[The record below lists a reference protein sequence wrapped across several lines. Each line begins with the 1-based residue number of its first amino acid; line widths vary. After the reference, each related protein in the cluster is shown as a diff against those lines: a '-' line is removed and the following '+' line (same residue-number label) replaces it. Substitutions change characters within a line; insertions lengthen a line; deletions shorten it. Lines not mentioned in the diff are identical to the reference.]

1 MSLSIDADI
10 SADTDLL
17 GKSVTDLQEGVSISG
32 GTISG
37 TLHYVE
43 GYTGFSGDPAE
54 QEGNYIALHAED
66 ESATSIAI
74 KPLGSTAEPAAL
86 DPDGLYI
93 LHIVKATGIEVYTVK
108 NGVTYRNVYRFEN
121 LIREPKEE
129 D

>member
-1 MSLSIDADI
+1 M
-10 SADTDLL
+10 
-17 GKSVTDLQEGVSISG
+17 TDLQEGVSIG
-32 GTISG
+32 DGEISG

-74 KPLGSTAEPAAL
+74 RPLGSTAEPATL

-93 LHIVKATGIEVYTVK
+93 LHIVKATGIEVFTVK
-108 NGVTYRNVYRFEN
+108 DGVTYMNVYRFEN
-121 LIREPKEE
+121 LIREPKDE